1 MMDFQWFVKPFTALQ
16 PLELYQILQLRID
29 VFMLEQNCLYPECDD
44 KDLAAIHLYATHA
57 DKVVAYARLLPA
69 GISYS
74 DLSIGRVVV
83 HKDFRKYGLGKELMN
98 QAIAYWE
105 SEAPNLSIR
114 ISGQLYL
121 QRFYE
126 NLGFQTVSEVYL
138 EDNIPHIEMIRSAK
152 G

>member
-1 MMDFQWFVKPFTALQ
+1 MHYEWFVKSFGELQ

-44 KDLAAIHLYATHA
+44 KDLKAFHLYAKHEG
-57 DKVVAYARLLPA
+57 KIIAYARLLPA
-69 GISYS
+69 GISYD

-83 HKDFRKYGLGKELMN
+83 HTDFRKYGLGKVLMN
-98 QAIAYWE
+98 RAIDYWNKE
-105 SEAPNLSIR
+105 SPAIPIR

-126 NLGFQTVSEVYL
+126 GLGFKTVSDVYL
-138 EDNIPHIEMIRSAK
+138 EDDIPHIEMLRS
-152 G
+152 